1 MSLAA
6 FKPMKLE
13 IGAHI
18 ILLKMCKICKTSNR
32 DSIVPKNSILFEQH
46 EQINFGTIAIAI

>member
-1 MSLAA
+1 MILAA

-32 DSIVPKNSILFEQH
+32 DSIVPKNSILFEQNR
-46 EQINFGTIAIAI
+46 IFGTIAIAIAI